1 MFRSDARSSPVVALF
16 VINIAVSTFFVLTRT
31 AESQVQE
38 LRLPVV
44 KTLPLGLPPSSTDG
58 RDPALIQYGEYL
70 FQTPLL
76 SRDNNVACTSCHDPS
91 LAMSGPAPTAAV
103 KGGPSGLRHPP
114 ALLNL
119 YNASHF
125 LWDGAVAKL
134 EDQIRLPLE
143 SSKEMNI
150 DWVGALQRLSDRPQ
164 SQAFLKRHNRQPLNE
179 TLVVSA
185 LAAYVKSLVTG
196 GSSFDRY
203 YFKGD
208 DSALSQEAQRGFDV
222 FLRKGRC
229 ASCHLVT
236 GHSAPLTDNNF
247 HSVGI
252 GFGNGKYADPGREE
266 ITHLDADRGL
276 FKTPTLRDVAS
287 RRYFMHDGSM
297 TSLREVV
304 EYYNRGGHVGAPN
317 QDGRIRPLYLSAQE
331 IEQLCTFLQSLGS
344 PVESYRP

>member
-1 MFRSDARSSPVVALF
+1 M
-16 VINIAVSTFFVLTRT
+16 IIIATSTFFVLTRA

-38 LRLPVV
+38 VRLPVV
-44 KTLPLGLPPSSTDG
+44 KTLPLGLPPSSIEES
-58 RDPALIQYGEYL
+58 DPALIQYGEYL

-76 SRDNNVACTSCHDPS
+76 SRNNNVACNSCHDPS

-103 KGGPSGLRHPP
+103 MEGPTGLRHPP

-125 LWDGAVAKL
+125 LWDGAVTKL

-143 SSKEMNI
+143 SPKEMNI
-150 DWVGALQRLSDRPQ
+150 DWAAALQKLSDRPE
-164 SQAFLKRHNRQPLNE
+164 SLAFLNGRQTLNE

-185 LAAYVKSLVTG
+185 LVAYVRSLVTG
-196 GSSFDRY
+196 GSRFDRY
-203 YFKGD
+203 YFEGD
-208 DSALSQEAQRGFDV
+208 DSALSQEAQHGFEI

-229 ASCHLVT
+229 ADCHVVN

-247 HSVGI
+247 HSIGI
-252 GFGNGKYADPGREE
+252 GFANGGYADAGREE

-276 FKTPTLRDVAS
+276 FKTPTLRNVAS

-331 IEQLCTFLQSLGS
+331 IEDLCAFLRSLGS
-344 PVESYRP
+344 PIESFRP